1 MWWLL
6 NKTLRVLQLT
16 LWFIKIV
23 IESAL
28 EQSDDGDYPE
38 YVIRLENTYW
48 NGHKFKP
55 GLREAMVF
63 ASVDRAWD
71 YADRHFSERVTEDIF
86 ITPAQV
92 NGRGGVC

>member
-1 MWWLL
+1 MWFVNKLL
-6 NKTLRVLQLT
+6 RALQLSV
-16 LWFIKIV
+16 WFGRIVIKI
-23 IESAL
+23 IL
-28 EQSDDGDYPE
+28 EPVEEGEDSE

-63 ASVDRAWD
+63 VSVDRAWD

-92 NGRGGVC
+92 KSKGGVC